1 MKILVV
7 DDDRSS
13 LDAVSMFL
21 KDPLGYDV
29 NKFSDCRTAFEMYK
43 QDEHAIVIT
52 DIKMPGLNGLDLL
65 RMIKKQPSGKQ
76 TDVILMTGFGDLKTC
91 MEAIREGA
99 SDYLLKPIYISQL
112 EIVLERLKQ
121 KRKLE
126 QEYNNLKKNYNQTLQ
141 VAEECSMEITKW
153 KQLYSD
159 LIENEKIGIFSSKM
173 SDIVD
178 LALKYHRSRDI
189 PFLIEGDTGTG
200 KEIIANLIHSGG
212 KANTQAFVELNC
224 AAISPSL
231 FESELF
237 GYAKGA
243 FTGAREKGHI
253 GKLELAQ
260 GGTIFLDEIGE
271 LTYDLQSKL
280 LRAIQQ
286 REIYRVGGNKKIS
299 LDVRFIFAT
308 NKSLK
313 DKVQNGEFR
322 EDLYYRIN
330 SGYIYIPPL
339 RERKSEIAPL
349 AKLFLDK
356 ASQRLGKSFSSISRE
371 AIFTLEEYNFPG
383 NVREL
388 KNIIERICILYDE
401 EILKTE
407 HLSFMDVSL
416 ISEEEDILKIDLEKD
431 YYPLKEIEYL
441 ISKKILKKFDG
452 NVSKAAKF
460 LNIAWA
466 TLVKIARL
474 KD

>member
-13 LDAVSMFL
+13 LNAVSKFL
-21 KDPLGYDV
+21 SDPLGYAI
-29 NKFSDCRTAFEMYK
+29 NKSSDCRTAFEIYK
-43 QDEHAIVIT
+43 QEKHEIVIS

-65 RMIKKQPSGKQ
+65 RMIKKLPSGRK
-76 TDVILMTGFGDLKTC
+76 TDVILMTGFGDLSTC
-91 MEAIREGA
+91 IEAIREGA
-99 SDYLLKPIYISQL
+99 SDYLLKPIYINQL
-112 EIVLERLKQ
+112 EIVLERIKR

-126 QEYNNLKKNYNQTLQ
+126 QEFDLLRSNYDRSLKKADEYST
-141 VAEECSMEITKW
+141 EISKW

-159 LIENEKIGIFSSKM
+159 LIKNEKIGIFSSKM

-178 LALKYHRSRDI
+178 LALKYHKLREV

-212 KANTQAFVELNC
+212 SSSTQPFIEINC

-237 GYAKGA
+237 GYEKGA
-243 FTGAREKGHI
+243 FTGAREHGSI

-260 GGTIFLDEIGE
+260 GGSIFLDEIGE

-286 REIYRVGGNKKIS
+286 KEIYRVGGNKVIK

-313 DKVQNGEFR
+313 DKVQKNEFR

-339 RERKSEIAPL
+339 KERKSEIAPL
-349 AKLFLDK
+349 ARLFMER
-356 ASQRLGKSFSSISRE
+356 ASKRLGKSFTSISRE
-371 AIFTLEEYNFPG
+371 AVFVLENYDFPG
-383 NVREL
+383 NIREL

-401 EILKTE
+401 EVLKTE
-407 HLSFMDVSL
+407 HLGFLNVSQT
-416 ISEEEDILKIDLEKD
+416 LENTDSLQINLAKD
-431 YYPLKEIEYL
+431 SYPLREMEYT
-441 ISKKILKKFDG
+441 IANEVLKRFDG
-452 NVSKAAKF
+452 NVSRSAKY
-460 LNIAWA
+460 LNVAWA

-474 KD
+474 KK

>member
-13 LDAVSMFL
+13 LDAVSKFL
-21 KDPLGYDV
+21 RNPLGYEV
-29 NKFSDCRTAFEMYK
+29 NKSSDCRTAFEIYK
-43 QDEHAIVIT
+43 QEEHSLVIS
-52 DIKMPGLNGLDLL
+52 DIKMPGFNGLDLL
-65 RMIKKQPSGKQ
+65 RMIKKHPSGKN

-99 SDYLLKPIYISQL
+99 SDYLLKPIYVNQL
-112 EIVLERLKQ
+112 EIVLERIKQ

-126 QEYNNLKKNYNQTLQ
+126 REFDDLRHEYDKSLKIADEY
-141 VAEECSMEITKW
+141 SSEISKW

-159 LIENEKIGIFSSKM
+159 MIENEKIGIFSSKM
-173 SDIVD
+173 SNIVD
-178 LALKYHRSRDI
+178 LALKYHESREV

-212 KANTQAFVELNC
+212 KSSTRAFIDINC
-224 AAISPSL
+224 AAISPNL

-237 GYAKGA
+237 GYEKGA
-243 FTGAREKGHI
+243 FTGAREKGNI

-271 LTYDLQSKL
+271 LPYNLQSKL
-280 LRAIQQ
+280 LRTIQQ
-286 REIYRVGGNKKIS
+286 KEIYRVGGNKKIK

-313 DKVQNGEFR
+313 DKVQTGKFR

-339 RERKSEIAPL
+339 RERKAEIAPL
-349 AKLFLDK
+349 TKLFLER
-356 ASQRLGKSFSSISRE
+356 ASKRLGKSFTSISRE
-371 AIFTLEEYNFPG
+371 ALFALENYDFPG

-401 EILKTE
+401 PVLKTE
-407 HLSFMDVSL
+407 HLGFMDISL
-416 ISEEEDILKIDLEKD
+416 VVENKDSLKINLDKD
-431 YYPLKEIEYL
+431 SYPLKDIEYTIANEVL
-441 ISKKILKKFDG
+441 NKFDG
-452 NVSKAAKF
+452 NVSRSAKF
-460 LNIAWA
+460 LNVAWA
-466 TLVKIARL
+466 TLVKIAKL
-474 KD
+474 KK